1 MGLKLLGNE
10 LKIEG
15 MHRILKVYDKNI
27 VDLVERV
34 SRRYRD
40 STTHSN

>member
-34 SRRYRD
+34 SMLR
-40 STTHSN
+40 SSSIAP